1 MEEVKELI
9 GEIDGDSYAELCG
22 CDSSPPRASL
32 TKDDSP
38 SAFIFLSTESGSL
51 FPTW

>member
-1 MEEVKELI
+1 MLFS
-9 GEIDGDSYAELCG
+9 EINFPAYKMTTTIPI